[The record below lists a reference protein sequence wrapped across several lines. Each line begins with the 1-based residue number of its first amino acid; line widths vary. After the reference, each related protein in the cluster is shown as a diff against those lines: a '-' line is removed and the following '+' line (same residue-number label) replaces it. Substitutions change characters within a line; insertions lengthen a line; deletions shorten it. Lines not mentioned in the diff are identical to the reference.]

1 MIGTILLPKYGIEIK
16 IIGTKNLNRSINGD
30 IVAVKLLP
38 ENGNNLYYRRLI
50 FLEWIRVKLPE
61 IKDEEEIDVRIETQD
76 TVKLQEE
83 ENLKSI
89 IEKIRTMDLTPSG
102 KITR

>member
-38 ENGNNLYYRRLI
+38 ENGNNLYY
-50 FLEWIRVKLPE
+50 
-61 IKDEEEIDVRIETQD
+61 T
-76 TVKLQEE
+76 T
-83 ENLKSI
+83 
-89 IEKIRTMDLTPSG
+89 
-102 KITR
+102 